1 MDFLRNHQRWFMPQA
16 LEDVKVLDLSRIL
29 AMSSCSMMLGD
40 LGAEIIRVERP
51 GAGDE
56 TRQWGPPWKGDPFA
70 YYLSIN
76 RSKKSITV
84 DLKKKE
90 GLEIILQLARR
101 SGVLGY
107 ASGAI
112 GRLREE
118 KAI

>member
-1 MDFLRNHQRWFMPQA
+1 MRQA

-29 AMSSCSMMLGD
+29 AMPYCSMMLGD
-40 LGAEIIRVERP
+40 LGAEILRVERP

-56 TRQWGPPWKGDPFA
+56 TRQWGPPWKGGQSA

-76 RSKKSITV
+76 RNKKSITV

-90 GLEIILQLARR
+90 GQESIIQLARR
-101 SGVLGY
+101 SDILGY
-107 ASGAI
+107 TSEAI